1 MASEISPIVECPL
14 CGYFSPS
21 LTFHISHLRL
31 VHSKDS
37 SFCIVCNI
45 EGCRHVFK
53 TFTAYNSHIY
63 RHHRTALGLEK
74 HIEESNMQSSNALQP
89 SATANDLD
97 VFDLVGDEAPV
108 S

>member
-1 MASEISPIVECPL
+1 M
-14 CGYFSPS
+14 
-21 LTFHISHLRL
+21 
-31 VHSKDS
+31 HSKDS

-63 RHHRTALGLEK
+63 RHHRTALGLDER
-74 HIEESNMQSSNALQP
+74 IEESNMQSSNALQP

-97 VFDLVGDEAPV
+97 VFGDEAPV
-108 S
+108 SSYDDPNSTLTDYITTHLCGHTIKAAKFLLHRS